1 MFTLDTNVLISYLR
15 GDTMVVDQLLR
26 WRTGNARFFISV
38 ISEIEILAFPRLT
51 EEEESKIRRFLQE
64 FTVISLDS
72 QLAKLV
78 AEIRRGSKLKLGDS
92 IVVATALLTKSV
104 LITQDKEILKKAKSI
119 VRVHPVVSEK

>member
-1 MFTLDTNVLISYLR
+1 
-15 GDTMVVDQLLR
+15 MVVDQLLR